1 MVSTGGDYA
10 LPEESNFILNPG
22 DIMSCLD
29 VLVLSD
35 NLFESDEMFNVRLV
49 GLIDDRGFP
58 VDSIDGVTLNPD
70 LTSVIIEDSDGE
82 ITSNILVCVLY
93 MYVDESSY
101 LMYVRTYSCMYNY
114 GIFANKF
121 LHITSILNFF
131 SGMSFHSE
139 IDDLITPYRG
149 DGWF

>member
-70 LTSVIIEDSDGE
+70 LTSVIIQDSDGE
-82 ITSNILVCVLY
+82 ITNN
-93 MYVDESSY
+93 
-101 LMYVRTYSCMYNY
+101 NY
-114 GIFANKF
+114 ISLCF
-121 LHITSILNFF
+121 
-131 SGMSFHSE
+131 E
-139 IDDLITPYRG
+139 
-149 DGWF
+149 

>member
-1 MVSTGGDYA
+1 
-10 LPEESNFILNPG
+10 
-22 DIMSCLD
+22 MSCLD

-82 ITSNILVCVLY
+82 ITNNLLVCHVRGRVILF
-93 MYVDESSY
+93 D
-101 LMYVRTYSCMYNY
+101 VRTYLQLYV
-114 GIFANKF
+114 
-121 LHITSILNFF
+121 
-131 SGMSFHSE
+131 
-139 IDDLITPYRG
+139 
-149 DGWF
+149 

>member
-1 MVSTGGDYA
+1 
-10 LPEESNFILNPG
+10 
-22 DIMSCLD
+22 MSCLD

-82 ITSNILVCVLY
+82 ITNNLLVCHVRGRVILF
-93 MYVDESSY
+93 D
-101 LMYVRTYSCMYNY
+101 VRTYLQLYVY
-114 GIFANKF
+114 GIFANNF
-121 LHITSILNFF
+121 LHITPILNFF

-149 DGWF
+149 GGWF